1 MDKYNKPRVFL
12 YLDPHYLSSEKK
24 YRNNFTIRDL
34 KDQNG
39 KMDNHLGFHLHNLST
54 YDEDMEEIFREPD
67 KVTDCA
73 NPLAEMERRKGFKL
87 LPPNAA

>member
-39 KMDNHLGFHLHNLST
+39 KMDNHLGFVLDPVIFVPLDSGELFIYST
-54 YDEDMEEIFREPD
+54 
-67 KVTDCA
+67 A
-73 NPLAEMERRKGFKL
+73 S
-87 LPPNAA
+87 